1 MAARTPRSG
10 AYQGI
15 AVHDPRLKYDHL
27 RASTEATAPSAY
39 TQAGPSA
46 GQPKPGQD
54 SDMVLRARGH
64 QTAGGDLE
72 IRTHLAGHTDAGG
85 CIVRDVGF
93 GDSATEYLGADSYT
107 TITGWDGG
115 IRRDTDGSGP
125 AAQVPVIRLESGDL
139 LMVEYS
145 STTTHLAWRYDADTG
160 TWTNVATLPSPM
172 LSSSL
177 LPRHELVQLPGGRV
191 LYFYTDR
198 DDSQVHVRYSDDDG
212 ATWADYAKAVL
223 GSAPTEQISE
233 IAAAYARGVLCMIL
247 RVVEP
252 APALLADG
260 GARQYVSHDLGMT
273 FEPVGSEWYT
283 NSNPAERPA
292 RIGLVGLPS
301 GRVAMAYWM
310 IGSGGAGSERYAY
323 RSIDPSDP
331 GYETERT
338 DLMPSSDSPPYAESG
353 LALWQDEDGVL
364 YAMLERDDLGADARS
379 QLLYSEDG
387 GSTWTTCTL
396 PSLAWR
402 DGVGN
407 VRLGPYSCA
416 STGGRAAL
424 VTRWTSAS
432 SGSPQSLGVLYL
444 GGWSWATVGTVRET
458 AQDYSR
464 KSWLGWGRQD
474 GAADIFGGGW
484 LGINAPVSSGW
495 TALGTGGGTVTSDN
509 RWQVVTSSV
518 FRSYTRTD
526 TQGQD
531 EIEGMTAVCS
541 VRVVSGGSLAS
552 ADVAL
557 RVRISDYD
565 APGTVNATRIH
576 EVELR
581 FTTTGFRMYDTI
593 AGAQVGSDQ
602 TVDMSTA
609 PVWIMVSMRKASTG
623 ELAVWYGSEYG
634 PARRL
639 ETAIALSVLAD
650 DSGSNPTNQSR
661 IQFGHLASSTAT
673 SEWGFVGFS
682 AQAGPPAVPL
692 AENYV
697 SGWTNPEDL
706 RARQYSSRSCLVL
719 DDVRIQAVDGPSRI
733 GETWR
738 IVPQYE
744 HGIEAIHQQISPS
757 PSRTWRSTGDSQV
770 ELIVWDLED
779 DTFTDAFAGNYAMV
793 FGLFNANFRSAN
805 LLGWNTG
812 TASWDTIGTLDASAG
827 YTSLAWKR
835 AGRVLIPDDAHTS
848 SADTYLWRDQH
859 AGDTFDLGNEDGPRR
874 IDRNMEGAWS
884 TDGTGT
890 AKVKPPRVY
899 LDSVDLAGTEAADGT
914 TGAIWVRDHLLVLR
928 EYDDRYQRIALQIP
942 SQPTAAGYYEIGSV
956 FMGPLLILGR
966 TYDRGWISRRSRL
979 TDLLTRSDGT
989 RRARVRG
996 GSRRAIEAAWVA
1008 GAVDVSREQEETP
1021 TPDYWSSGANASL
1034 PLASSDDVARAV
1046 EGMLDE
1052 IDGPSEPVVYVS
1064 RIQLLDAGSDSLHI
1078 TDRQR
1083 ILRGRIVSATTRREH
1098 VTGDEAVSEAE
1109 RLNRIV
1115 IEEEL

>member
-15 AVHDPRLKYDHL
+15 AIHDPRVKYDHL
-27 RASTEATAPSAY
+27 RSPDEATAPSAY
-39 TQAGPSA
+39 TQAGPIA

-85 CIVRDVGF
+85 YIVRDIGA
-93 GDSATEYLGADSYT
+93 GDSALEYLGADSYT

-115 IRRDTDGSGP
+115 IRRDADGSGP

-145 STTTHLAWRYDADTG
+145 AATTHLAWRYDADTG
-160 TWTNVATLPSPM
+160 TWSHVATLPSPM
-172 LSSSL
+172 ESSGQ

-191 LYFYTDR
+191 LYLYTDR

-212 ATWADYAKAVL
+212 DTWADYASAVL
-223 GSAPTEQISE
+223 ASAPGERIFEIS
-233 IAAAYARGVLCMIL
+233 AAYTRGVICMIL
-247 RVVEP
+247 GVETVV
-252 APALLADG
+252 APPM
-260 GARQYVSHDLGMT
+260 GARQYVSHDLGMS
-273 FEPVGSEWYT
+273 FEPVGEEWYV

-292 RIGLVGLPS
+292 RISLVGLPS
-301 GRVAMAYWM
+301 GRVAMAYWRVM
-310 IGSGGAGSERYAY
+310 TGGAGTEAYSY
-323 RSIDPSDP
+323 RSIDPSEP
-331 GYETERT
+331 GYETDRI
-338 DLMPSSDSPPYAESG
+338 DLVLSAEAPAYAESA
-353 LALWQDEDGVL
+353 LAMWQDEDGVL
-364 YAMLERDDLGADARS
+364 YVMLEVDDLGADARS
-379 QLLYSEDG
+379 QLFFSDDG
-387 GSTWTTCTL
+387 GSTWTKCTL

-402 DGVGN
+402 DSGGN

-432 SGSPQSLGVLYL
+432 SGGPQSLGVLYL
-444 GGWSWATVGTVRET
+444 GGWAWATVGTVRES

-484 LGINAPVSSGW
+484 IGINAPGSSGW
-495 TALGTGGGTVTSDN
+495 TAAGAGGGTQTSDN
-509 RWQVVTSSV
+509 RWQVVTSGAL
-518 FRSYTRTD
+518 RSYTMTD
-526 TQGQD
+526 AQGQD

-541 VRVVSGGSLAS
+541 VRVDSGGSLS
-552 ADVAL
+552 SPDVAL

-565 APGTVNATRIH
+565 APGTTNATRIH

-661 IQFGHLASSTAT
+661 IQFGHLASGTAT

-682 AQAGPPAVPL
+682 AQAGPPAPAR

-697 SGWTNPEDL
+697 SRWTNPNDL
-706 RARQYSSRSCLVL
+706 RSREYSSRSCLVL
-719 DDVRIQAVDGPSRI
+719 DDVRIQAVDGPSRL

-744 HGIEAIHQQISPS
+744 HGIEALHPQISPS
-757 PSRTWRSTGDSQV
+757 PSRTWRSTGDNQV
-770 ELIVWDLED
+770 ELIVWDLEND
-779 DTFTDAFAGNYAMV
+779 LFSDAYMGSYALV
-793 FGLFNANFRSAN
+793 FGLFGHNFRSAN

-812 TASWDTIGTLDASAG
+812 TASWDTIGTIDSASG

-835 AGRVLIPDDAHTS
+835 AGSVVRPDDDHTS

-859 AGDTFDLGNEDGPRR
+859 AGDTIDLGGEDGPRR
-874 IDRNMEGAWS
+874 IERNMEGAWS
-884 TDGTGT
+884 TDGSGTPAVRQPRLYLQTDDLTG
-890 AKVKPPRVY
+890 
-899 LDSVDLAGTEAADGT
+899 SEASSGT
-914 TGAIWVRDHLLVLR
+914 TGAIWVRDSLLVLR
-928 EYDDRYQRIALQIP
+928 EYDGRYQRIALQIP
-942 SQPTAAGYYEIGSV
+942 SQATAAGYYEIGSV
-956 FMGPLLILGR
+956 HLGPLLILGR

-996 GSRRAIEAAWVA
+996 GSRRALEVAWVA
-1008 GAVDVSREQEETP
+1008 GAVDVSREQENAP

-1034 PLASSDDVARAV
+1034 PLASSDDVARAL
-1046 EGMLDE
+1046 EGLLDE
-1052 IDGPSEPVVYVS
+1052 IDGPAEPVVYVS
-1064 RIQLLDAGSDSLHI
+1064 KIPLLDSGSDSLHI

-1109 RLNRIV
+1109 RMNRIV
-1115 IEEEL
+1115 LEEEL